1 MIIHDGK
8 KIEVNIGGIS
18 KSQLEKIL
26 SEHSNI
32 LLEGL
37 GKKLSE
43 IPKQTIVYNGEGNR
57 EENSKD
63 EMEIKVNS
71 MEKIADAMSTVVGKK
86 SDLNKKIGNIKTT
99 KKDVSKTIDILK
111 NLD

>member
-8 KIEVNIGGIS
+8 KIEISIGGIS

-26 SEHSNI
+26 QEHGKNI
-32 LLEGL
+32 IDVL

-43 IPKQTIVYNGEGNR
+43 SKIEHIFHNDQDNK
-57 EENSKD
+57 EEK
-63 EMEIKVNS
+63 EIKINS
-71 MEKIADAMSTVVGKK
+71 LDKIADVMTTQV
-86 SDLNKKIGNIKTT
+86 DNKENNFDNKMGNIKTT

-111 NLD
+111 NID